1 MVMKMSTITWR
12 LRAGRMARRSNRAP
26 TQGHRDYG
34 QGKGQGPWA
43 VPPRQ
48 EGW

>member
-26 TQGHRDYG
+26 TRATATMAR
-34 QGKGQGPWA
+34 GKARAMGRPA
-43 VPPRQ
+43 PMSKL
-48 EGW
+48 